1 MAGLDDVRMPDLRD
15 CIASIALSG
24 GKPAIHETEEIV
36 TNLRQVDFGRDPL
49 SEFDSEVQFQMQTR
63 PLLGG
68 NQISPLYANA
78 MMNAVIER
86 QKYWNGN
93 RLLSNCSECKLICF

>member
-1 MAGLDDVRMPDLRD
+1 MAGLDDVRILDLRD

-36 TNLRQVDFGRDPL
+36 TNLRQVDSGRDLL
-49 SEFDSEVQFQMQTR
+49 SEFGSEVQFQMQTR

-68 NQISPLYANA
+68 NQISPFYANA
-78 MMNAVIER
+78 MMNADEIDFSGFYGMTEGGRRVR
-86 QKYWNGN
+86 MRK
-93 RLLSNCSECKLICF
+93 